1 MIILRSQ
8 TLSKVI
14 LQFRMFRWVSITA
27 VLTTIVITPWFTY
40 DPINLP
46 KVVVVTTGGFLFLGV
61 LLSNTKAIIQ
71 ILGIPLF
78 LFLVFFFIALVI
90 NLLFAPS
97 PFTQKLWGVFGRDNG
112 ALSYL
117 ALALV
122 LAASAS
128 IMNVNHYKK
137 IFFLLPL
144 TAIPISSYS
153 LFQLAGLDPVDWSY
167 KAAFATLGNVNF
179 LSAFLGM
186 ACVAFLSTYFVRD
199 IKRKIRILA
208 LLMIPIML
216 FIIYSTDSIQGFA
229 VFLSGAVVIGFL
241 EVRKRSRYFL
251 YLFSLTTVLS
261 FVLSVMALLNIGPLA
276 KLIYQPSITFRFDY
290 MHAALK
296 TFVNNPIV
304 GVGLDG
310 FGDWYRNYRGIISAF
325 RTGTSRTTNS
335 AHNIF
340 LDVASGG
347 GILLLIPTLAIFIYA
362 ALVSIKALRKV
373 ENQDPVFVGFIA
385 VWVGYLV
392 QSLISINQIGVGI
405 WGWIFTGVI
414 CGYARC
420 LGVAERPGFNS
431 PFKVNNFSRFEWQNA
446 FNYFNRSKNTIKRNL
461 VTGAETPYRP
471 EDQDTSIFT
480 MFNSRG
486 VYTQR
491 NPANPVSWTMG
502 YDFMRETA
510 LGKRIPAQLPGITDV
525 AIFGAME
532 YAPSKEWQVRPS
544 LRILHNSRFGN
555 PIISSVFG
563 NRVKMAPL
571 IPSLQLKYNLSKHL
585 SFRGSYAKGFR
596 APSLKELN
604 FYFVD
609 MSHNVH
615 GNDSLKAEIS
625 DNFILS
631 FDYRHP
637 FSSTSGAI
645 FSFSLFNNIIRN
657 KINLALID
665 LNTNYYTY
673 INIGRFRSQGLSTN
687 FNLTRKFPDQKAS
700 VSLLSRYTSPTM
712 GYMENNERYRTAGF
726 YLLDLTAQKAF
737 PGMGLHISCGVKNI
751 LGVTTLA
758 STRRNLTPHS
768 EQGLNVNITPGR
780 TLFLRFS
787 YDIK

>member
-27 VLTTIVITPWFTY
+27 VLTTIVISPWFTY

-61 LLSNTKAIIQ
+61 LLSNTKEITQ

-373 ENQDPVFVGFIA
+373 ENQDPVFVGLIA

-414 CGYARC
+414 SGYARC
-420 LGVAERPGFNS
+420 LGVAERPGLNS
-431 PFKVNNFSRFEWQNA
+431 SFKVNNF
-446 FNYFNRSKNTIKRNL
+446 KN
-461 VTGAETPYRP
+461 
-471 EDQDTSIFT
+471 S
-480 MFNSRG
+480 
-486 VYTQR
+486 
-491 NPANPVSWTMG
+491 
-502 YDFMRETA
+502 
-510 LGKRIPAQLPGITDV
+510 GKREFAKLDAKSSI
-525 AIFGAME
+525 
-532 YAPSKEWQVRPS
+532 
-544 LRILHNSRFGN
+544 
-555 PIISSVFG
+555 SVFILG
-563 NRVKMAPL
+563 TLGFTLSFLPFKADMDIRAAYNRGDLRSMIEALDSPGVT
-571 IPSLQLKYNLSKHL
+571 SFHL
-585 SFRGSYAKGFR
+585 SQVTFQAGQ
-596 APSLKELN
+596 
-604 FYFVD
+604 
-609 MSHNVH
+609 
-615 GNDSLKAEIS
+615 
-625 DNFILS
+625 
-631 FDYRHP
+631 
-637 FSSTSGAI
+637 SG
-645 FSFSLFNNIIRN
+645 
-657 KINLALID
+657 
-665 LNTNYYTY
+665 
-673 INIGRFRSQGLSTN
+673 
-687 FNLTRKFPDQKAS
+687 FPDQGDEVSKKLVLRFPRDFGGWITRYSRSGNDLSSSLIAKQKVESLDPYFYCLQEGWLEKMRRDLIALPDHDQREISGFWNLLPGGAQGNS
-700 VSLLSRYTSPTM
+700 VTFKSIPK
-712 GYMENNERYRTAGF
+712 
-726 YLLDLTAQKAF
+726 DLFEAK
-737 PGMGLHISCGVKNI
+737 
-751 LGVTTLA
+751 LA
-758 STRRNLTPHS
+758 SNC
-768 EQGLNVNITPGR
+768 Q
-780 TLFLRFS
+780 
-787 YDIK
+787 